1 MQRMIRYAKTRRRA
15 CILLAVVAVPVLAYF
30 AFFFSFTLNVPYWDD
45 YAVLAFAI
53 NFTNPEWPGKTAL
66 FFSQHNEHRIVTL
79 RALALG
85 FRALALEINWKVIAF
100 LGNLGLLGIVLLLWK
115 WAGRTSEGGP
125 PLLRSLA
132 FAPIVF
138 ILFQPQHYE
147 LMLWAMC
154 AFTNVGAAFFAFLS
168 FSFLT
173 RPERTGIR
181 PAPAM
186 TAALGAALL
195 SVFTNGNGLF
205 VLPIGALVLLAAKK
219 LGRLAAWLG
228 TSVLAAGFY
237 FLGYARN
244 PVHPEVAPF
253 LKGHPFEV
261 ARYFLSTLGSAADFG
276 VFRPHAAIAAGIAIL
291 AVFAMLA
298 WKRID
303 RKEPFLASSIL
314 FVLLSLAGQAL
325 TRAPYGVVQSL
336 ESRYKF
342 LSALAAGLA
351 YLGWLKLGQPGKRSV
366 IAAIAISS
374 VFGTGAFFANLPRG
388 RETRAARLSNI
399 ADWNKGKAALM
410 YANAEHADAIMR
422 LAVKRKIYEPPRE
435 WNIDRPEYPFG
446 ALTPGSSA
454 GSGSETGKIFVSGWA
469 LDDTG
474 PPDII
479 VRRGRL
485 PSDPP
490 EMINSENQVFL
501 DKVECRDGAVP
512 PYDLI
517 YYGFPGRRRMI
528 WGYATERG
536 GTQSGPAPATLYFFA
551 RDKDGHESLLGERS
565 IGAAPAARPAGAARP
580 RGTEH

>member
-1 MQRMIRYAKTRRRA
+1 MRRLIRDAKTRRKG
-15 CILLAVVAVPVLAYF
+15 CLLLAVVVLPILAYF
-30 AFFFSFTLNVPYWDD
+30 AFFFAFTLNVPYWDD
-45 YAVLAFAI
+45 YAVMAFVI
-53 NFTNPEWPGKTAL
+53 NFTNPEWSGKTAL

-79 RALALG
+79 RTLALG
-85 FRALALEINWKVIAF
+85 FRALALEINWTVVSF

-115 WAGRTSEGGP
+115 WAGRTSDGGP

-132 FAPIVF
+132 FVPVVF
-138 ILFQPQHYE
+138 ILFQPQHHE

-154 AFTNVGAAFFAFLS
+154 GFTNVGAAFFAFLS

-173 RPERTGIR
+173 RPEGTGIR
-181 PAPAM
+181 TAPALP
-186 TAALGAALL
+186 AALGFALL

-205 VLPIGALVLLAAKK
+205 VLPIGAALLLAAKK
-219 LGRLAAWLG
+219 SRRFAVWLG
-228 TSVLAAGFY
+228 ASALTAGFY

-244 PVHPEVAPF
+244 PAHPEIAPF
-253 LKGHPFEV
+253 LAGHPIEV
-261 ARYFLSTLGSAADFG
+261 AKYFLSALGSSADFG
-276 VFRPHAAIAAGIAIL
+276 VLRPFAAIAAGAAIL

-314 FVLLSLAGQAL
+314 FVLLSVAGQAL

-342 LSALAAGLA
+342 LSALAAALA
-351 YLGWLKLGQPGKRSV
+351 YFGWLKLGRPRKRSV
-366 IAAIAISS
+366 LAAIAISC
-374 VFGTGAFFANLPRG
+374 VFGAAAFLVNAPQA
-388 RETRAARLSNI
+388 RETRAARLANLVE
-399 ADWNKGKAALM
+399 WNRGEAALL

-422 LAVKRKIYEPPRE
+422 LAVRRKIFRPPLE
-435 WNIDRPEYPFG
+435 FNIDRPEFPFG

-454 GSGSETGKIFVSGWA
+454 GNTSETGKIFVSGWA
-469 LDDTG
+469 MDDTG

-490 EMINSENQVFL
+490 EMVNRENQVFL

-528 WGYATERG
+528 WDYSAEPG
-536 GTQSGPAPATLYFFA
+536 GTRSGPAPATLYFFA
-551 RDKDGHESLLGERS
+551 RDRDGHESLLGERP
-565 IGAAPAARPAGAARP
+565 IGAAPTARPADSVRPPGNAR
-580 RGTEH
+580 